1 MSPLLAAAP
10 PAPEIPPHTGGLLL
24 LLDGTAGLLTVAAL
38 GIVLLLVLIIK
49 VRLQPF
55 VALLAVSIA
64 VGLSAGLSVTELFG
78 TVQKSTSVSMIE
90 SGMGGILGHV
100 AIIIGLGTM
109 LGAILEVSGGAE
121 ALSTRLLNL
130 FGEKRAPLAMGLTG
144 LIFGIPVFFDV
155 GIFVLAPIV
164 YAAAK
169 RSGKSILLYA
179 MPLLAGLSMTHAF
192 LPPHPGPVAAAA
204 LFKVDLGWV
213 ILMGIVVGIPAVL
226 AAWAYAAWIGNRLF
240 VPVPQD
246 MLEAADEAKAAVAE
260 ERAARRAAARST
272 GATAGNG
279 NGNGTGNGAGK
290 GAGDDKGTGTGTVAT
305 AQAGLSGAADDDYAE
320 QPVPLPTVFLII
332 GTPLLLILAA
342 TFSSIALDPSTLRSV
357 IEFFGH
363 PFVALTI
370 ALLMAY
376 YLLGIRRGWSRK
388 SLETVST
395 SSLKPVGN
403 ILLVV
408 GAGGIFGAVLK
419 GSGIADALAD
429 TFNDVG
435 LPVIVLAWLISVVL
449 RVAQGSA
456 TVAIVTTAG
465 IVVPLVEGQD
475 LSQAH
480 LALIIMAI
488 SAGSIFAS
496 HVNDGGFWI
505 VAKYFGISERDTLK
519 SWTVLETVL
528 SVAGFAMAA
537 LLSVFI

>member
-1 MSPLLAAAP
+1 MFLAATPAAP
-10 PAPEIPPHTGGLLL
+10 ASPPHTGGLLAL
-24 LLDGTAGLLTVAAL
+24 IPGTAGLLTVAAL
-38 GIVLLLVLIIK
+38 GIALLLVLIIK

-55 VALLAVSIA
+55 VALLTVSIA
-64 VGLSAGLSVTELFG
+64 VGLAAGLSVTELFG
-78 TVQKSTSVSMIE
+78 TVQKSDAVSMIE
-90 SGMGGILGHV
+90 TGMGGILGHV

-121 ALSTRLLNL
+121 VLSSRLLRL
-130 FGEKRAPLAMGLTG
+130 FGEKREPLAMGLTG

-169 RSGKSILLYA
+169 RSGKSILLYC

-192 LPPHPGPVAAAA
+192 LPPHPGPVAAAG
-204 LFKVDLGWV
+204 LFKVDLGWI
-213 ILMGIVVGIPAVL
+213 ILMGILCGIPAVL
-226 AAWAYAAWIGNRLF
+226 AAWGYAAWIGKRLF

-246 MLEAADEAKAAVAE
+246 MLEAADEAKAAVTAE
-260 ERAARRAAARST
+260 KAAAGVRT
-272 GATAGNG
+272 DEA
-279 NGNGTGNGAGK
+279 
-290 GAGDDKGTGTGTVAT
+290 
-305 AQAGLSGAADDDYAE
+305 
-320 QPVPLPTVFLII
+320 PVPLATVLTII
-332 GTPLLLILAA
+332 GTPLLLILLA
-342 TFSSIALDPSTLRSV
+342 TFSSIALAPSSGRSV

-370 ALLMAY
+370 ALLMSY

-395 SSLKPVGN
+395 ASLKPVGN
-403 ILLVV
+403 IILVV

-419 GSGIADALAD
+419 GSGVATALSD
-429 TFNDVG
+429 TFHNVG
-435 LPVIVLAWLISVVL
+435 LPVIVLAYLLSLVL

-465 IVVPLVEGQD
+465 IVVPLVEGQGM
-475 LSQAH
+475 SQAH

-496 HVNDGGFWI
+496 HVNDGGFWM
-505 VAKYFGISERDTLK
+505 VSKYFGISERDTLK
-519 SWTVLETVL
+519 SWTVLESVL
-528 SVAGFAMAA
+528 SVAGFAVAA
-537 LLSVFI
+537 LVSLVV

>member
-1 MSPLLAAAP
+1 MPMPFLAAAGTP
-10 PAPEIPPHTGGLLL
+10 PAPPHTGGLLAFVH
-24 LLDGTAGLLTVAAL
+24 GTAGLLTVAAL

-64 VGLSAGLSVTELFG
+64 VGLGAGLSVTELFG
-78 TVQKSTSVSMIE
+78 TVQRSDAVSLIE
-90 SGMGGILGHV
+90 SGMGGTLGHV

-109 LGAILEVSGGAE
+109 LGAVLEVSGGAE
-121 ALSTRLLNL
+121 VLASRLLNL

-169 RSGKSILLYA
+169 RGGKSILLYCL
-179 MPLLAGLSMTHAF
+179 PLLAGLSMTHAF
-192 LPPHPGPVAAAA
+192 LPPHPGPVAAAG
-204 LFKVDLGWV
+204 LLKVDLGMV
-213 ILMGIVVGIPAVL
+213 ILMGIVCGIPAVL
-226 AAWAYAAWIGNRLF
+226 AAWAWSAWIGKRIF

-246 MLEAADEAKAAVAE
+246 MVEAAQEAKEALAE
-260 ERAARRAAARST
+260 EQRAAGVT
-272 GATAGNG
+272 PTE
-279 NGNGTGNGAGK
+279 K
-290 GAGDDKGTGTGTVAT
+290 
-305 AQAGLSGAADDDYAE
+305 
-320 QPVPLPTVFLII
+320 PVPLTTVFLII
-332 GTPLLLILAA
+332 GTPLILILLA
-342 TFSSIALDPSTLRSV
+342 TFSSIAFDPSTGRSV

-370 ALLMAY
+370 ALLLAY

-395 SSLKPVGN
+395 ASLKPVGN

-419 GSGIADALAD
+419 GSGVAQALSD
-429 TFNDVG
+429 TFNNVG
-435 LPVIVLAWLISVVL
+435 LPVIVLSYLISLVL

-465 IVVPLVEGQD
+465 IVAPLLTEGHH
-475 LSQAH
+475 SQAFV
-480 LALIIMAI
+480 ALVIMAI

-496 HVNDGGFWI
+496 HVNDGGFWM
-505 VAKYFGISERDTLK
+505 VAKYFGISERDTLRT
-519 SWTVLETVL
+519 WTVLESVL
-528 SVAGFAMAA
+528 SVAGFAVAA
-537 LLSVFI
+537 VVSVFV

>member
-1 MSPLLAAAP
+1 MLLAADAP
-10 PAPEIPPHTGGLLL
+10 PETPPHTGGLLFL
-24 LLDGTAGLLTVAAL
+24 IDGTAGLLTVAAL
-38 GIVLLLVLIIK
+38 GIVLLLFLIIK

-55 VALLAVSIA
+55 VALLGVSIA
-64 VGLSAGLSVTELFG
+64 VGLAAGLSVTELFG
-78 TVQKSTSVSMIE
+78 TVQKSAAVSMIE
-90 SGMGGILGHV
+90 TGMGGILGHV

-121 ALSTRLLNL
+121 VLSARLLNL
-130 FGEKRAPLAMGLTG
+130 FGEKRAPLAMGVTG
-144 LIFGIPVFFDV
+144 VVFGIPVFFDV

-164 YAAAK
+164 YAATK

-192 LPPHPGPVAAAA
+192 LPPHPGPVAAAG

-213 ILMGIVVGIPAVL
+213 ILMGVVVGVPAVL
-226 AAWAYAAWIGNRLF
+226 AAWAYAAWIGKRIF
-240 VPVPQD
+240 VEVPQD
-246 MLEAADEAKAAVAE
+246 MVEAAEEAKAAVAAE
-260 ERAARRAAARST
+260 QRASGVTPRETPVAL
-272 GATAGNG
+272 
-279 NGNGTGNGAGK
+279 
-290 GAGDDKGTGTGTVAT
+290 GTVLA
-305 AQAGLSGAADDDYAE
+305 
-320 QPVPLPTVFLII
+320 II
-332 GTPLLLILAA
+332 GTPLVLILLA
-342 TFSSIALDPSTLRSV
+342 TFSSIALDPSTGRSV

-370 ALLMAY
+370 ALLLAY

-395 SSLKPVGN
+395 ASLKPVGN

-408 GAGGIFGAVLK
+408 GAGGVFGAVLK

-435 LPVIVLAWLISVVL
+435 LPVILLAWLISVVL

-465 IVVPLVEGQD
+465 IVVPLVEGQG

-496 HVNDGGFWI
+496 HVNDGGFWM

-528 SVAGFAMAA
+528 SVAGFVVAA
-537 LLSVFI
+537 LLSLII

>member
-1 MSPLLAAAP
+1 MSHPSLPLAASAP
-10 PAPEIPPHTGGLLL
+10 AETPPHTGGLLL
-24 LLDGTAGLLTVAAL
+24 LIDGTAGLLTVAAI
-38 GIVLLLVLIIK
+38 GIALLLFLIIK

-55 VALLAVSIA
+55 VALLGVSIA
-64 VGLSAGLSVTELFG
+64 VGLLAGLSVTELFG
-78 TVQKSTSVSMIE
+78 TVQKSDAVSTIE

-121 ALSTRLLNL
+121 VLAGRLLGL

-169 RSGKSILLYA
+169 RSGKSILLYCL
-179 MPLLAGLSMTHAF
+179 PLLAGLSVTHAF
-192 LPPHPGPVAAAA
+192 LPPHPGPVAAAG
-204 LFKVDLGWV
+204 LLHVDLGWV
-213 ILMGIVVGIPAVL
+213 ILMGVVCGLPAVA
-226 AAWAYAAWIGNRLF
+226 AAWVYSAWIGKRIF
-240 VPVPQD
+240 VAVPQD
-246 MLEAADEAKAAVAE
+246 MVEAAQEAKDAVA
-260 ERAARRAAARST
+260 
-272 GATAGNG
+272 
-279 NGNGTGNGAGK
+279 
-290 GAGDDKGTGTGTVAT
+290 
-305 AQAGLSGAADDDYAE
+305 AE
-320 QPVPLPTVFLII
+320 QRVSGVRPRETPVPLGTVLGII
-332 GTPLLLILAA
+332 GTPLVLILAA

-363 PFVALTI
+363 PFVALTL
-370 ALLMAY
+370 ALFLAY

-408 GAGGIFGAVLK
+408 GAGGVFGAVLK
-419 GSGIADALAD
+419 GSGVAQALSD

-435 LPVIVLAWLISVVL
+435 LPVIVLSYLISVVL

-465 IVVPLVEGQD
+465 IVAPLLSEGD
-475 LSQAH
+475 HSQAFV
-480 LALIIMAI
+480 ALVIMAI

-496 HVNDGGFWI
+496 HVNDGGFWM

-519 SWTVLETVL
+519 TWTVLESVL
-528 SVAGFAMAA
+528 SVAGFVVAAA
-537 LLSVFI
+537 LSLVV

>member
-1 MSPLLAAAP
+1 MSPSPFNALAAAAEEP
-10 PAPEIPPHTGGLLL
+10 VHTGGILALI
-24 LLDGTAGLLTVAAL
+24 DGTAGLLTVAAL
-38 GIVLLLVLIIK
+38 GIVLLLFLIIK

-55 VALLAVSIA
+55 VALLAVSIV

-78 TVQKSTSVSMIE
+78 TVQKSDAVSVIE

-121 ALSTRLLNL
+121 VLASRLLGL

-169 RSGKSILLYA
+169 RSGKSILLYCL
-179 MPLLAGLSMTHAF
+179 PLLAGLSMTHAF
-192 LPPHPGPVAAAA
+192 LPPHPGPVAAAG
-204 LFKVDLGWV
+204 LLHVDLGWV
-213 ILMGIVVGIPAVL
+213 ILMGIVCGIPAVL
-226 AAWAYAAWIGNRLF
+226 AAWVYSAWVGKRIF

-246 MLEAADEAKAAVAE
+246 MVEAAEEARSAVVAE
-260 ERAARRAAARST
+260 QRAA
-272 GATAGNG
+272 GVEPGE
-279 NGNGTGNGAGK
+279 K
-290 GAGDDKGTGTGTVAT
+290 
-305 AQAGLSGAADDDYAE
+305 
-320 QPVPLPTVFLII
+320 PVPLGIVFTII
-332 GTPLLLILAA
+332 GTPLFLILLA
-342 TFSSIALDPSTLRSV
+342 TFSSIAFDPSTARSV
-357 IEFFGH
+357 IEFFGS

-419 GSGIADALAD
+419 ASGVAGALSD
-429 TFNDVG
+429 TFQDVG
-435 LPVIVLAWLISVVL
+435 LPIIVLAYLLSLVL

-465 IVVPLVEGQD
+465 IVAPLLAEGD
-475 LSQAH
+475 YSQAFI
-480 LALIIMAI
+480 ALVIMAI

-496 HVNDGGFWI
+496 HVNDGGFWM

-519 SWTVLETVL
+519 TWTVLESVL
-528 SVAGFAMAA
+528 SVAGFAVAA
-537 LLSVFI
+537 VVSLFV

>member
-1 MSPLLAAAP
+1 MYFAADTPAAP
-10 PAPEIPPHTGGLLL
+10 PPHTGGLLAVVG
-24 LLDGTAGLLTVAAL
+24 GTTGLLTVAVL
-38 GIVLLLVLIIK
+38 GIALLLFLIIK

-55 VALLAVSIA
+55 VALLGVSIA
-64 VGLSAGLSVTELFG
+64 VGLGAGLSVTELFG
-78 TVQKSTSVSMIE
+78 TVQKSSSVSMIE
-90 SGMGGILGHV
+90 SGMGGILGHI

-109 LGAILEVSGGAE
+109 LGSILEVSGGAE
-121 ALSTRLLNL
+121 VLSARLLKL

-144 LIFGIPVFFDV
+144 LIFGIPIFFDV

-169 RSGKSILLYA
+169 RSGKSVVLYA

-204 LFKVDLGWV
+204 LFHVSLGWV
-213 ILMGIVVGIPAVL
+213 ILIGAACGIPAVL
-226 AAWAYAAWIGNRLF
+226 AAWVYAAWIGKRLF

-246 MLEAADEAKAAVAE
+246 MVEAAEEAKAAV
-260 ERAARRAAARST
+260 
-272 GATAGNG
+272 
-279 NGNGTGNGAGK
+279 
-290 GAGDDKGTGTGTVAT
+290 V
-305 AQAGLSGAADDDYAE
+305 AE
-320 QPVPLPTVFLII
+320 QQALGVEPQEKPVPLGTVLAII
-332 GTPLLLILAA
+332 GTPLILILLA

-357 IEFFGH
+357 LEFFGH

-370 ALLMAY
+370 ALFLSY
-376 YLLGIRRGWSRK
+376 YLLGIRRGWTRK
-388 SLETVST
+388 SLEAVST
-395 SSLKPVGN
+395 ASLKPVGN

-408 GAGGIFGAVLK
+408 GAGGIFGAVLS
-419 GSGIADALAD
+419 GSGIAGALSK

-435 LPVIVLAWLISVVL
+435 LPVIVLAYLISLVL

-465 IVVPLVEGQD
+465 IVLPLVDGQH
-475 LSQAH
+475 LSQPH

-496 HVNDGGFWI
+496 HVNDGGFWM

-519 SWTVLETVL
+519 SWTVLESVL
-528 SVAGFAMAA
+528 SVAGFVVAA
-537 LLSVFI
+537 VLSLVI

>member
-1 MSPLLAAAP
+1 MYFAAETTAP
-10 PAPEIPPHTGGLLL
+10 PPHTGGLLAIVG
-24 LLDGTAGLLTVAAL
+24 GTTGLLTVAIL
-38 GIVLLLVLIIK
+38 GIALLLFLIIK

-55 VALLAVSIA
+55 VALLGVSIA
-64 VGLSAGLSVTELFG
+64 VGLGAGLSVTELFG
-78 TVQKSTSVSMIE
+78 TVQKSSSVSMIE
-90 SGMGGILGHV
+90 SGMGGILGHI

-109 LGAILEVSGGAE
+109 LGSILEVSGGAE
-121 ALSTRLLNL
+121 VLSSRLLNL

-169 RSGKSILLYA
+169 RSGKSIVLYA

-204 LFKVDLGWV
+204 LFHVSLGWIIV
-213 ILMGIVVGIPAVL
+213 IGAACGIPAVL
-226 AAWAYAAWIGNRLF
+226 AAWVYAAWIGKRLF
-240 VPVPQD
+240 VAVPQD
-246 MLEAADEAKAAVAE
+246 MVEAADEAKAAVI
-260 ERAARRAAARST
+260 
-272 GATAGNG
+272 
-279 NGNGTGNGAGK
+279 
-290 GAGDDKGTGTGTVAT
+290 
-305 AQAGLSGAADDDYAE
+305 AE
-320 QPVPLPTVFLII
+320 QRAQGVKPQEKPVPLGTVLAII
-332 GTPLLLILAA
+332 GTPLILILLA

-357 IEFFGH
+357 LEFFGH

-370 ALLMAY
+370 ALFLSY

-388 SLETVST
+388 SLEAVST
-395 SSLKPVGN
+395 ASLKPVGN

-408 GAGGIFGAVLK
+408 GAGGIFGAVLS
-419 GSGIADALAD
+419 GSGIADALAK

-435 LPVIVLAWLISVVL
+435 LPVILLAYLISLVL

-465 IVVPLVEGQD
+465 IVLPLVDGQH
-475 LSQAH
+475 LSQPH

-496 HVNDGGFWI
+496 HVNDGGFWM

-519 SWTVLETVL
+519 SWTVLESVL
-528 SVAGFAMAA
+528 SVAGFVVAA
-537 LLSVFI
+537 LLSLVI

>member
-1 MSPLLAAAP
+1 MLLAAAP
-10 PAPEIPPHTGGLLL
+10 PAAETPPHTGGLLL
-24 LLDGTAGLLTVAAL
+24 LIPGTAGLLTVAAL
-38 GIVLLLVLIIK
+38 GIALLLVLIIK

-55 VALLAVSIA
+55 VALLAVSIS
-64 VGLSAGLSVTELFG
+64 VGLAAGLSVTELFG
-78 TVQKSTSVSMIE
+78 TVQKSAATSVIE
-90 SGMGGILGHV
+90 TGMGGILGHV

-121 ALSTRLLNL
+121 VLSSRLLGL

-169 RSGKSILLYA
+169 RSGKSILLYC

-192 LPPHPGPVAAAA
+192 LPPHPGPVAAAG
-204 LFKVDLGWV
+204 LLHVSLGWV

-226 AAWAYAAWIGNRLF
+226 AAWAYASWIGKRIF
-240 VPVPQD
+240 VEVPQD
-246 MLEAADEAKAAVAE
+246 MVEAAEDAKAQVAA
-260 ERAARRAAARST
+260 ERKG
-272 GATAGNG
+272 GASEAPVSL
-279 NGNGTGNGAGK
+279 A
-290 GAGDDKGTGTGTVAT
+290 TV
-305 AQAGLSGAADDDYAE
+305 L
-320 QPVPLPTVFLII
+320 LII
-332 GTPLLLILAA
+332 GTPLVLILAA
-342 TFSSIALDPSTLRSV
+342 TFSSIALDESTTRSV
-357 IEFFGH
+357 IEFFGN

-370 ALLMAY
+370 ALFLAY

-388 SLETVST
+388 SLEQVST

-408 GAGGIFGAVLK
+408 GAGGVFGAILK
-419 GSGIADALAD
+419 ASGVAQALSD

-435 LPVIVLAWLISVVL
+435 LPVIVLAYLISLVL

-465 IVVPLVEGQD
+465 IVLPLVEGGD
-475 LSQAH
+475 HSQAF
-480 LALIIMAI
+480 LALVIMAI

-505 VAKYFGISERDTLK
+505 VSKYFGISERDTLK
-519 SWTVLETVL
+519 SWTVLESVL
-528 SVAGFAMAA
+528 SLAGFAVAAA
-537 LLSVFI
+537 LSLVV

>member
-1 MSPLLAAAP
+1 MVHAALAAAAAPAAP
-10 PAPEIPPHTGGLLL
+10 PTPPHTGGLLAL
-24 LLDGTAGLLTVAAL
+24 IPGTPGLLTVAAL
-38 GIVLLLVLIIK
+38 GILLLLFLIIK

-55 VALLAVSIA
+55 VALLGVSIA
-64 VGLSAGLSVTELFG
+64 VGLAAGLSVTELFG
-78 TVQKSTSVSMIE
+78 TVQKSSLPSLIE

-121 ALSTRLLNL
+121 VLSARLLGL
-130 FGEKRAPLAMGLTG
+130 FGERRAPLAMGLTG

-169 RSGKSILLYA
+169 RSGKSILLYC

-192 LPPHPGPVAAAA
+192 LPPHPGPVAAAG
-204 LFKVDLGWV
+204 LFKVDLGWI
-213 ILMGIVVGIPAVL
+213 ILMGIVCGIPAVL
-226 AAWAYAAWIGNRLF
+226 AAWAYAAWIGKRIF

-246 MLEAADEAKAAVAE
+246 MVEAAEESRAAVIAE
-260 ERAARRAAARST
+260 QTAAGVRPHEKPVAL
-272 GATAGNG
+272 
-279 NGNGTGNGAGK
+279 
-290 GAGDDKGTGTGTVAT
+290 GTVLT
-305 AQAGLSGAADDDYAE
+305 
-320 QPVPLPTVFLII
+320 II
-332 GTPLLLILAA
+332 GTPLVLILLA
-342 TFSSIALDPSTLRSV
+342 TFSSIALAPSTLRSV
-357 IEFFGH
+357 VEFFGN

-370 ALLMAY
+370 ALLLAY

-395 SSLKPVGN
+395 ASLKPVGN

-419 GSGIADALAD
+419 GSGVADALSD
-429 TFNDVG
+429 TFHNVG
-435 LPVIVLAWLISVVL
+435 LPVILLAWLLSVVL

-465 IVVPLVEGQD
+465 IVLPLIDGQH
-475 LSQAH
+475 LSQPH

-496 HVNDGGFWI
+496 HVNDGGFWM

-528 SVAGFAMAA
+528 SVVGFLVAAG
-537 LLSVFI
+537 VGVVV

>member
-1 MSPLLAAAP
+1 MLIAADSPP
-10 PAPEIPPHTGGLLL
+10 PAPPHTGGLLL
-24 LLDGTAGLLTVAAL
+24 LIDGTAGLLTVAAL
-38 GIVLLLVLIIK
+38 GIALLLFLIIK

-64 VGLSAGLSVTELFG
+64 VGLAAGLSVTELFG
-78 TVQKSTSVSMIE
+78 TVQRSAAVSVIE
-90 SGMGGILGHV
+90 QGMGGILGHV

-121 ALSTRLLNL
+121 VLSGRLLHL

-169 RSGKSILLYA
+169 RSGKSIILYA

-192 LPPHPGPVAAAA
+192 LPPHPGPVAAAG
-204 LFKVDLGWV
+204 LLHVSLGWV
-213 ILMGIVVGIPAVL
+213 ILMGIVVGLPAVL
-226 AAWAYAAWIGNRLF
+226 AAWVYAAWIGKRLF
-240 VPVPQD
+240 VEVPQD
-246 MLEAADEAKAAVAE
+246 MVEAAEDAKAAVAAE
-260 ERAARRAAARST
+260 QTAAGRTAQERPVSL
-272 GATAGNG
+272 
-279 NGNGTGNGAGK
+279 
-290 GAGDDKGTGTGTVAT
+290 GTVLT
-305 AQAGLSGAADDDYAE
+305 
-320 QPVPLPTVFLII
+320 II
-332 GTPLLLILAA
+332 GTPLVLILAA

-357 IEFFGH
+357 IEFFGS

-376 YLLGIRRGWSRK
+376 YLLGFRRGWSRK

-408 GAGGIFGAVLK
+408 GAGGVFGAVLK
-419 GSGIADALAD
+419 ASGVAQALSD
-429 TFNDVG
+429 TFNDIG
-435 LPVIVLAWLISVVL
+435 LPIIVLAYLISLVL

-465 IVVPLVEGQD
+465 IVLPLVEGGD
-475 LSQAH
+475 HSQAF
-480 LALIIMAI
+480 LALVIMAI

-519 SWTVLETVL
+519 SWTVLESVL
-528 SVAGFAMAA
+528 SVAGFAVAAA
-537 LLSVFI
+537 LSLVVQGVF

>member
-1 MSPLLAAAP
+1 MMLAADAP
-10 PAPEIPPHTGGLLL
+10 PPAPPHTGGLLL
-24 LLDGTAGLLTVAAL
+24 FIDGTAGLLTVAAL
-38 GIVLLLVLIIK
+38 GIALLLFLIIK

-64 VGLSAGLSVTELFG
+64 VGLAAGLSVTELFG
-78 TVQKSTSVSMIE
+78 TVQRSAAVSVIE
-90 SGMGGILGHV
+90 TGMGGILGHV

-121 ALSTRLLNL
+121 VLSSRLLRL

-169 RSGKSILLYA
+169 RSGKSIILYA

-192 LPPHPGPVAAAA
+192 LPPHPGPVAAAG
-204 LFKVDLGWV
+204 LFHVSLGWV
-213 ILMGIVVGIPAVL
+213 ILMGLVVGIPAVL
-226 AAWAYAAWIGNRLF
+226 AAWVYAAWIGKRLF
-240 VPVPQD
+240 VEVPQD
-246 MLEAADEAKAAVAE
+246 MVEAAEDAKAAVLAE
-260 ERAARRAAARST
+260 QTAVGRAPQERTVAL
-272 GATAGNG
+272 
-279 NGNGTGNGAGK
+279 
-290 GAGDDKGTGTGTVAT
+290 GTVLA
-305 AQAGLSGAADDDYAE
+305 
-320 QPVPLPTVFLII
+320 II
-332 GTPLLLILAA
+332 GTPLILILAA
-342 TFSSIALDPSTLRSV
+342 TFSSIALDPSTPRSV
-357 IEFFGH
+357 IEFFGS

-370 ALLMAY
+370 ALLLAY
-376 YLLGIRRGWSRK
+376 YLLGFRRGWSRK
-388 SLETVST
+388 SLESVST

-419 GSGIADALAD
+419 ASGVAQALSD

-435 LPVIVLAWLISVVL
+435 LPVIVLAYLISLVL

-465 IVVPLVEGQD
+465 IVLPLVENGGH
-475 LSQAH
+475 SQAF
-480 LALIIMAI
+480 LALVIMAI

-519 SWTVLETVL
+519 SWTVLESVL
-528 SVAGFAMAA
+528 SVAGFAVAAA
-537 LLSVFI
+537 LSLAV

>member
-1 MSPLLAAAP
+1 MPSLLAAAP
-10 PAPEIPPHTGGLLL
+10 AAETPPHTGGLLL

-78 TVQKSTSVSMIE
+78 TVQRSTSVSMIE

-169 RSGKSILLYA
+169 RSGKSILLYC

-192 LPPHPGPVAAAA
+192 LPPHPGPVAAAG

-226 AAWAYAAWIGNRLF
+226 AAWAYAAWIGKRLF

-260 ERAARRAAARST
+260 ERAARRAATRST
-272 GATAGNG
+272 GALNA
-279 NGNGTGNGAGK
+279 
-290 GAGDDKGTGTGTVAT
+290 TGTPKDPAVDAAT
-305 AQAGLSGAADDDYAE
+305 TPEDYAE

-342 TFSSIALDPSTLRSV
+342 TFSSIALDPSTFRSV

-408 GAGGIFGAVLK
+408 GAGGVFGAVLK

-435 LPVIVLAWLISVVL
+435 LPVIVLAYLISVVL

-528 SVAGFAMAA
+528 SVAGFVMAA
-537 LLSVFI
+537 ALSVFI

>member
-1 MSPLLAAAP
+1 MLLAASP
-10 PAPEIPPHTGGLLL
+10 PSAETPPHTGGLLL
-24 LLDGTAGLLTVAAL
+24 LIDGTAGLLTVAVL
-38 GIVLLLVLIIK
+38 GIALLLFLIIK

-55 VALLAVSIA
+55 VALLAVSVA
-64 VGLSAGLSVTELFG
+64 VGLGAGLSVTELFG
-78 TVQKSTSVSMIE
+78 TVQKSAAVSVIE

-121 ALSTRLLNL
+121 VLSTRLLNL

-192 LPPHPGPVAAAA
+192 LPPHPGPVAAAG
-204 LFKVDLGWV
+204 LFHVSLGWV
-213 ILMGIVVGIPAVL
+213 ILMGAVVGIPSVL
-226 AAWAYAAWIGNRLF
+226 AAWGYAAWIGKRIF
-240 VPVPQD
+240 VDVPQD
-246 MLEAADEAKAAVAE
+246 MVEAAAEAKAAVVAE
-260 ERAARRAAARST
+260 QRAAGVTPHEAVALST
-272 GATAGNG
+272 VLA
-279 NGNGTGNGAGK
+279 
-290 GAGDDKGTGTGTVAT
+290 
-305 AQAGLSGAADDDYAE
+305 
-320 QPVPLPTVFLII
+320 II
-332 GTPLLLILAA
+332 GTPLVLILAA

-357 IEFFGH
+357 IEFFGN

-370 ALLMAY
+370 ALLLAY

-388 SLETVST
+388 SLESVST

-419 GSGIADALAD
+419 SSGIADALAD

-435 LPVIVLAWLISVVL
+435 LPVILLAWLISAVL
-449 RVAQGSA
+449 RIAQGSA

-465 IVVPLVEGQD
+465 IVVPLVEDQD
-475 LSQAH
+475 FSQPH

-488 SAGSIFAS
+488 SAGSIIAS
-496 HVNDGGFWI
+496 HVNDGGFWM
-505 VAKYFGISERDTLK
+505 VSKYFGISERDTLK

-528 SVAGFAMAA
+528 SVAGFVVAA
-537 LLSVFI
+537 LLSLVI

>member
-1 MSPLLAAAP
+1 MASPLSLWSSVPSHPLAATAP
-10 PAPEIPPHTGGLLL
+10 ATPETPPHTGGLLL
-24 LLDGTAGLLTVAAL
+24 LVDGTAGLLTVAAL
-38 GIVLLLVLIIK
+38 GIALLLFLIIK
-49 VRLQPF
+49 ARLQPF

-64 VGLSAGLSVTELFG
+64 VGLASGLSVTELFG
-78 TVQKSTSVSMIE
+78 TVQRSTAVSVIE

-121 ALSTRLLNL
+121 VLASRLLNL

-169 RSGKSILLYA
+169 RSGKSILLYCL
-179 MPLLAGLSMTHAF
+179 PLLAGLSMTHAF
-192 LPPHPGPVAAAA
+192 LPPHPGPVAAAG
-204 LFKVDLGWV
+204 LLHVQLGWV
-213 ILMGIVVGIPAVL
+213 ILMGIVCGVPAVL
-226 AAWAYAAWIGNRLF
+226 AAWVYSAWIGRRLF

-246 MLEAADEAKAAVAE
+246 MVEAAAEAKQAVVE
-260 ERAARRAAARST
+260 EQRA
-272 GATAGNG
+272 
-279 NGNGTGNGAGK
+279 
-290 GAGDDKGTGTGTVAT
+290 
-305 AQAGLSGAADDDYAE
+305 SGVE
-320 QPVPLPTVFLII
+320 PQEKPVPLGTVLGII
-332 GTPLLLILAA
+332 GTPLVLILAA
-342 TFSSIALDPSTLRSV
+342 TFSSIALDPSTVRSV
-357 IEFFGH
+357 IEFFGS

-370 ALLMAY
+370 ALLLAY

-419 GSGIADALAD
+419 ASGVAQALSD

-435 LPVIVLAWLISVVL
+435 LPVIVLSYLISVVL

-465 IVVPLVEGQD
+465 IVAPLLTEGHH
-475 LSQAH
+475 SQAFV
-480 LALIIMAI
+480 ALVIMAI

-496 HVNDGGFWI
+496 HVNDGGFWM

-519 SWTVLETVL
+519 TWTVLESVL
-528 SVAGFAMAA
+528 SVAGFAVAA
-537 LLSVFI
+537 AVSLVV

>member
-1 MSPLLAAAP
+1 MSLPLAATAP
-10 PAPEIPPHTGGLLL
+10 VTPPPHTGGLLL

-38 GIVLLLVLIIK
+38 GIALLLFLIIK

-55 VALLAVSIA
+55 VALLAVSIT
-64 VGLSAGLSVTELFG
+64 VGLLAGLSVTELFG
-78 TVQKSTSVSMIE
+78 TVQRSDAVSTIE

-121 ALSTRLLNL
+121 VLATRLLNL

-169 RSGKSILLYA
+169 RGGKSILLYCL
-179 MPLLAGLSMTHAF
+179 PLLAGLSMTHAF
-192 LPPHPGPVAAAA
+192 LPPHPGPVAAAG
-204 LFKVDLGWV
+204 LLHVQLGWV

-226 AAWAYAAWIGNRLF
+226 AAWAYAAWIGKRIF
-240 VPVPQD
+240 VAVPQD
-246 MLEAADEAKAAVAE
+246 MVEAAAEAKQAVIDE
-260 ERAARRAAARST
+260 QRAS
-272 GATAGNG
+272 GVVPQE
-279 NGNGTGNGAGK
+279 K
-290 GAGDDKGTGTGTVAT
+290 PVSLGTVLA
-305 AQAGLSGAADDDYAE
+305 
-320 QPVPLPTVFLII
+320 II
-332 GTPLLLILAA
+332 GTPLVLILAA
-342 TFSSIALDPSTLRSV
+342 TFSSIAFDPSTGRSV
-357 IEFFGH
+357 LAFFGS

-370 ALLMAY
+370 ALLLAY
-376 YLLGIRRGWSRK
+376 YLLGLRRGWSRK

-395 SSLKPVGN
+395 ASLKPVGN

-419 GSGIADALAD
+419 ASGVAQALSD
-429 TFNDVG
+429 TFHDVG
-435 LPVIVLAWLISVVL
+435 LPVLVLSYLISLVL

-465 IVVPLVEGQD
+465 IVAPLLAEGHH
-475 LSQAH
+475 SQAFV
-480 LALIIMAI
+480 ALVIMAI

-496 HVNDGGFWI
+496 HVNDGGFWM
-505 VAKYFGISERDTLK
+505 VAKYFGITERDTLK
-519 SWTVLETVL
+519 TWTVLESVL
-528 SVAGFAMAA
+528 SVAGFAVAA
-537 LLSVFI
+537 VLSVFV

>member
-1 MSPLLAAAP
+1 MFLAATTAPAP
-10 PAPEIPPHTGGLLL
+10 PPPHTGGLLAL
-24 LLDGTAGLLTVAAL
+24 IPGTAGLLTVAAL
-38 GIVLLLVLIIK
+38 GIALLLVLIIK

-55 VALLAVSIA
+55 VALLTVSLA
-64 VGLSAGLSVTELFG
+64 VGLAAGLSVTELFG
-78 TVQKSTSVSMIE
+78 TVQKSDAVSLIE

-109 LGAILEVSGGAE
+109 LGALLEVSGGAE
-121 ALSTRLLNL
+121 VLSARLLRL
-130 FGEKRAPLAMGLTG
+130 FGEQRAPLAMGLTG

-155 GIFVLAPIV
+155 GIFVLAPLV

-169 RSGKSILLYA
+169 RSGKSILLFC

-192 LPPHPGPVAAAA
+192 LPPHPGPVAAAG
-204 LFKVDLGWV
+204 LFKVDLGWLL
-213 ILMGIVVGIPAVL
+213 LMGLVCGLPAVL

-246 MLEAADEAKAAVAE
+246 MVEAAEEARAAVTAE
-260 ERAARRAAARST
+260 KRAT
-272 GATAGNG
+272 GAAP
-279 NGNGTGNGAGK
+279 
-290 GAGDDKGTGTGTVAT
+290 DEDPVSLGTV
-305 AQAGLSGAADDDYAE
+305 L
-320 QPVPLPTVFLII
+320 LLI
-332 GTPLLLILAA
+332 GTPLLLILLA
-342 TFSSIALDPSTLRSV
+342 TFSSIALPPSTGRSV

-376 YLLGIRRGWSRK
+376 YLLGIRRGWSRT
-388 SLETVST
+388 SLEAVST
-395 SSLKPVGN
+395 ASLKPVGN
-403 ILLVV
+403 IILVV

-419 GSGIADALAD
+419 GSGVATALSD
-429 TFNDVG
+429 TFHHVG
-435 LPVIVLAWLISVVL
+435 LPVIVLAYLLSLLL

-465 IVVPLVEGQD
+465 IVVPLVEGQGM
-475 LSQAH
+475 SQAH

-496 HVNDGGFWI
+496 HVNDGGFWM
-505 VAKYFGISERDTLK
+505 VSKYFGISERDTLK
-519 SWTVLETVL
+519 SWTVLESVL

-537 LLSVFI
+537 VVGIFV

>member
-10 PAPEIPPHTGGLLL
+10 PAPETPPHTGGLLL

-78 TVQKSTSVSMIE
+78 TVQRSASVSMIE

-192 LPPHPGPVAAAA
+192 LPPHPGPVAAAG

-213 ILMGIVVGIPAVL
+213 ILMGVVVGIPAVL
-226 AAWAYAAWIGNRLF
+226 AAWAYAAWIGKRLF

-272 GATAGNG
+272 GST
-279 NGNGTGNGAGK
+279 
-290 GAGDDKGTGTGTVAT
+290 DGTGTGSGTGTGKGDGAGTGTVTAT
-305 AQAGLSGAADDDYAE
+305 RPEDYAE
-320 QPVPLPTVFLII
+320 QPVPLATVFLII

-342 TFSSIALDPSTLRSV
+342 TFSSIALDPSTFRSV
-357 IEFFGH
+357 VEFFGH

-408 GAGGIFGAVLK
+408 GAGGVFGAVLK

-435 LPVIVLAWLISVVL
+435 LPVIVLAYLISVVL

-475 LSQAH
+475 LPQAH

-537 LLSVFI
+537 VLSLFI

>member
-1 MSPLLAAAP
+1 MLIAADSPP
-10 PAPEIPPHTGGLLL
+10 PAPPHTGGLLL
-24 LLDGTAGLLTVAAL
+24 LIDGTAGLLTVAAL
-38 GIVLLLVLIIK
+38 GIALLLFLIIK

-64 VGLSAGLSVTELFG
+64 VGLAAGLSVTELFG
-78 TVQKSTSVSMIE
+78 TVQRSAAVSVIE
-90 SGMGGILGHV
+90 QGMGGILGHV

-121 ALSTRLLNL
+121 VLSGRLLHL

-169 RSGKSILLYA
+169 RSGKSIILYA

-192 LPPHPGPVAAAA
+192 LPPHPGPVAAAG
-204 LFKVDLGWV
+204 LLHVSLGWV
-213 ILMGIVVGIPAVL
+213 ILMGIVVGLPAVL
-226 AAWAYAAWIGNRLF
+226 AAWVYAAWIGKRLF
-240 VPVPQD
+240 VEVPQD
-246 MLEAADEAKAAVAE
+246 MVEAAEDAKAAVAAE
-260 ERAARRAAARST
+260 QTAAGRPAQERPVSL
-272 GATAGNG
+272 
-279 NGNGTGNGAGK
+279 
-290 GAGDDKGTGTGTVAT
+290 GTVLT
-305 AQAGLSGAADDDYAE
+305 
-320 QPVPLPTVFLII
+320 II
-332 GTPLLLILAA
+332 GTPLVLILAA

-357 IEFFGH
+357 IEFFGS

-376 YLLGIRRGWSRK
+376 YLLGFRRGWSRK

-408 GAGGIFGAVLK
+408 GAGGVFGAVLK
-419 GSGIADALAD
+419 ASGVAQALSD
-429 TFNDVG
+429 TFNDIG
-435 LPVIVLAWLISVVL
+435 LPIIVLAYLISLVL

-465 IVVPLVEGQD
+465 IVLPLVEGGD
-475 LSQAH
+475 HSQAF
-480 LALIIMAI
+480 LALVIMAI

-519 SWTVLETVL
+519 SWTVLESVL
-528 SVAGFAMAA
+528 SVAGFAVAAA
-537 LLSVFI
+537 LSLVV

>member
-1 MSPLLAAAP
+1 MYFAAET
-10 PAPEIPPHTGGLLL
+10 PAAPPHTGGLLAIVG
-24 LLDGTAGLLTVAAL
+24 GTTGLLTVAVL
-38 GIVLLLVLIIK
+38 GIALLLFLIIK

-55 VALLAVSIA
+55 VALLGVSIA
-64 VGLSAGLSVTELFG
+64 VGLGAGLSVTELFG
-78 TVQKSTSVSMIE
+78 TVQKSSSVSMIE
-90 SGMGGILGHV
+90 SGMGGILGHI

-109 LGAILEVSGGAE
+109 LGSILEVSGGAE
-121 ALSTRLLNL
+121 VLSARLLNL

-144 LIFGIPVFFDV
+144 LIFGIPIFFDV

-169 RSGKSILLYA
+169 RSGKSIVLYA

-204 LFKVDLGWV
+204 LFHVSLGWV
-213 ILMGIVVGIPAVL
+213 ILIGAACGIPAVL
-226 AAWAYAAWIGNRLF
+226 AAWVYAAWIGKRLF
-240 VPVPQD
+240 VAVPQD
-246 MLEAADEAKAAVAE
+246 MVEAAEEAKAAV
-260 ERAARRAAARST
+260 
-272 GATAGNG
+272 
-279 NGNGTGNGAGK
+279 
-290 GAGDDKGTGTGTVAT
+290 V
-305 AQAGLSGAADDDYAE
+305 AE
-320 QPVPLPTVFLII
+320 QRALGVKPQEKPVPLGTVLAII
-332 GTPLLLILAA
+332 GTPLILILLA

-357 IEFFGH
+357 LEFFGH

-370 ALLMAY
+370 ALFLSY

-388 SLETVST
+388 SLEAVST
-395 SSLKPVGN
+395 ASLKPVGN

-408 GAGGIFGAVLK
+408 GAGGIFGAVLS
-419 GSGIADALAD
+419 GSGIAGALSK

-435 LPVIVLAWLISVVL
+435 LPVIVLAYLISLVL

-465 IVVPLVEGQD
+465 IVLPLVDGQH
-475 LSQAH
+475 LSQPH

-496 HVNDGGFWI
+496 HVNDGGFWM

-519 SWTVLETVL
+519 SWTVLESVL
-528 SVAGFAMAA
+528 SVAGFVVAA
-537 LLSVFI
+537 LLSLVI

>member
-1 MSPLLAAAP
+1 MLLAADAP
-10 PAPEIPPHTGGLLL
+10 VPATPPHTGGLLL
-24 LLDGTAGLLTVAAL
+24 LIGGTAGLLTVAAL
-38 GIVLLLVLIIK
+38 GIALLLVLIIK

-55 VALLAVSIA
+55 VALLGVSIA
-64 VGLSAGLSVTELFG
+64 VGLAAGLSVTELFG
-78 TVQKSTSVSMIE
+78 TVQKSAAVSMIE

-121 ALSTRLLNL
+121 VLSTRLLRL
-130 FGEKRAPLAMGLTG
+130 FGEKRAPLAMGVTG
-144 LIFGIPVFFDV
+144 VVFGIPVFFDV

-192 LPPHPGPVAAAA
+192 LPPHPGPVAAAG
-204 LFKVDLGWV
+204 LFEVDLGWV
-213 ILMGIVVGIPAVL
+213 ILMGTVVGIPAVL

-240 VPVPQD
+240 VDVPQD
-246 MLEAADEAKAAVAE
+246 MVEAAEEAKAAVAAE
-260 ERAARRAAARST
+260 QRASGVTPRETPVAL
-272 GATAGNG
+272 
-279 NGNGTGNGAGK
+279 
-290 GAGDDKGTGTGTVAT
+290 GTVLA
-305 AQAGLSGAADDDYAE
+305 
-320 QPVPLPTVFLII
+320 II
-332 GTPLLLILAA
+332 GTPLILILLA
-342 TFSSIALDPSTLRSV
+342 TFSSIAFDPSTLRSV

-370 ALLMAY
+370 ALLLAY
-376 YLLGIRRGWSRK
+376 YLLGIRRGWSRG

-395 SSLKPVGN
+395 ASLKPVGN

-408 GAGGIFGAVLK
+408 GAGGVFGAVLK

-465 IVVPLVEGQD
+465 IVVPLVEGQG
-475 LSQAH
+475 LPQAH
-480 LALIIMAI
+480 LALIIMSI

-496 HVNDGGFWI
+496 HVNDGGFWM

-528 SVAGFAMAA
+528 SVAGFVVAA
-537 LLSVFI
+537 LLSLVI

>member
-1 MSPLLAAAP
+1 MSSYPLAAT
-10 PAPEIPPHTGGLLL
+10 APETPPHTGGLLT

-38 GIVLLLVLIIK
+38 GIALLLLLIIK

-64 VGLSAGLSVTELFG
+64 VGLAAGLSVTELFG
-78 TVQKSTSVSMIE
+78 TVQKSDAVSVIE

-121 ALSTRLLNL
+121 VLATRLLNL

-155 GIFVLAPIV
+155 GIFVLAPLV
-164 YAAAK
+164 YASAK
-169 RSGKSILLYA
+169 RSGKSILLYCL
-179 MPLLAGLSMTHAF
+179 PLLAGLSMTHAF
-192 LPPHPGPVAAAA
+192 LPPHPGPVAAAG
-204 LFKVDLGWV
+204 LLHVQLGWV
-213 ILMGIVVGIPAVL
+213 LLMGIICGVPSVL
-226 AAWAYAAWIGNRLF
+226 AAWVYAAWIGRRIF

-246 MLEAADEAKAAVAE
+246 MVEAAEEAKQAVVE
-260 ERAARRAAARST
+260 EQRAQGVEPR
-272 GATAGNG
+272 
-279 NGNGTGNGAGK
+279 
-290 GAGDDKGTGTGTVAT
+290 
-305 AQAGLSGAADDDYAE
+305 E
-320 QPVPLPTVFLII
+320 EPVPLGTVIGII
-332 GTPLLLILAA
+332 GTPLVLILAA
-342 TFSSIALDPSTLRSV
+342 TFSSIVLDPSTLRSV
-357 IEFFGH
+357 IEFFGS

-370 ALLMAY
+370 ALLLAY

-419 GSGIADALAD
+419 ASGVAQALSD
-429 TFNDVG
+429 TFHDVG
-435 LPVIVLAWLISVVL
+435 LPIIVLAYLISLVL

-465 IVVPLVEGQD
+465 IVAPLLTEGD
-475 LSQAH
+475 HSQAFV
-480 LALIIMAI
+480 ALVIMAI

-496 HVNDGGFWI
+496 HVNDGGFWM
-505 VAKYFGISERDTLK
+505 VAKYFGISERDTLRT
-519 SWTVLETVL
+519 WTVLESVL
-528 SVAGFAMAA
+528 SVAGFAVAA
-537 LLSVFI
+537 AVSLFV

>member
-1 MSPLLAAAP
+1 MS
-10 PAPEIPPHTGGLLL
+10 ETPPHTGGLLL
-24 LLDGTAGLLTVAAL
+24 LINGTAGLLTVAAL
-38 GIVLLLVLIIK
+38 GIALLLFLIIK
-49 VRLQPF
+49 LRLQPF
-55 VALLAVSIA
+55 IALLAVSIA
-64 VGLSAGLSVTELFG
+64 VGLGAGLSVTELFG
-78 TVQKSTSVSMIE
+78 TVQRSDAVSVIE

-109 LGAILEVSGGAE
+109 LGAILQVSGGAE
-121 ALSTRLLNL
+121 VLASRLLNL

-169 RSGKSILLYA
+169 RSGKSILLYCL
-179 MPLLAGLSMTHAF
+179 PLLAGLSVTHAF
-192 LPPHPGPVAAAA
+192 LPPHPGPVAAAG
-204 LFKVDLGWV
+204 LLHVDLGWV
-213 ILMGIVVGIPAVL
+213 ILMGVVCGLPAVVT
-226 AAWAYAAWIGNRLF
+226 AWVWSAWIGKRIF

-246 MLEAADEAKAAVAE
+246 MLEAAE
-260 ERAARRAAARST
+260 EARRAVIDEQRAV
-272 GATAGNG
+272 G
-279 NGNGTGNGAGK
+279 
-290 GAGDDKGTGTGTVAT
+290 VIPQEAT
-305 AQAGLSGAADDDYAE
+305 AQE
-320 QPVPLPTVFLII
+320 TTPQETPVPLGMVLAII

-342 TFSSIALDPSTLRSV
+342 TFSSIALAPSTFRSV
-357 IEFFGH
+357 LTFLGS

-376 YLLGIRRGWSRK
+376 YLLGLRRGWSRK

-408 GAGGIFGAVLK
+408 GAGGIFGAILK
-419 GSGIADALAD
+419 ASGVAQALSD

-435 LPVIVLAWLISVVL
+435 LPVIVLAYLISVVL

-465 IVVPLVEGQD
+465 IVAPLLSEGD
-475 LSQAH
+475 HSQAFT
-480 LALIIMAI
+480 ALVIMAI

-496 HVNDGGFWI
+496 HVNDGGFWM
-505 VAKYFGISERDTLK
+505 VAKYFGISERDTLRT
-519 SWTVLETVL
+519 WTVLETVL
-528 SVAGFAMAA
+528 SVAGFAVAA
-537 LLSVFI
+537 VLSLFV

>member
-1 MSPLLAAAP
+1 MSPSSMATAVFAAAP
-10 PAPEIPPHTGGLLL
+10 AAEPPPHTGGLLAL
-24 LLDGTAGLLTVAAL
+24 IDGTAGLLTVAAL
-38 GIVLLLVLIIK
+38 GIVLLLFLIIK

-64 VGLSAGLSVTELFG
+64 VGLAAGLSVTELFG
-78 TVQKSTSVSMIE
+78 TVQRSDAVSVIE

-121 ALSTRLLNL
+121 VLASRLLGL
-130 FGEKRAPLAMGLTG
+130 FGERRAPLAMGLTG
-144 LIFGIPVFFDV
+144 LIFGVPVFFDV

-169 RSGKSILLYA
+169 RSGKSILLYCL
-179 MPLLAGLSMTHAF
+179 PLLAGLSMTHAF
-192 LPPHPGPVAAAA
+192 LPPHPGPVAAAG
-204 LFKVDLGWV
+204 LLKVDLGWV
-213 ILMGIVVGIPAVL
+213 ILMGVLCGIPAVL
-226 AAWAYAAWIGNRLF
+226 AAWAYSAWIGRRIF

-246 MLEAADEAKAAVAE
+246 MVEAAEEAKAAV
-260 ERAARRAAARST
+260 
-272 GATAGNG
+272 
-279 NGNGTGNGAGK
+279 
-290 GAGDDKGTGTGTVAT
+290 V
-305 AQAGLSGAADDDYAE
+305 AE
-320 QPVPLPTVFLII
+320 QREAGVTPQEKPVPLSVVFTII
-332 GTPLLLILAA
+332 GTPLFLILLA
-342 TFSSIALDPSTLRSV
+342 TFSSIAFDPSTLRSV
-357 IEFFGH
+357 IEFFGS

-388 SLETVST
+388 SLERVST

-408 GAGGIFGAVLK
+408 GAGGVFGAVLK
-419 GSGIADALAD
+419 ASGVAAALSD
-429 TFNDVG
+429 TFQDVG
-435 LPVIVLAWLISVVL
+435 LPIIVLAYLLSLVL

-465 IVVPLVEGQD
+465 IVAPLLAEGD
-475 LSQAH
+475 YSQAFV
-480 LALIIMAI
+480 ALVIMAI

-496 HVNDGGFWI
+496 HVNDGGFWM

-519 SWTVLETVL
+519 TWTVLESVL
-528 SVAGFAMAA
+528 SVAGFAVAA
-537 LLSVFI
+537 AVSLFV

>member
-1 MSPLLAAAP
+1 MLLAAAP
-10 PAPEIPPHTGGLLL
+10 PAAETPPHTGGLLML
-24 LLDGTAGLLTVAAL
+24 IPGTAGLLTVAAL
-38 GIVLLLVLIIK
+38 GIALLLVLIIK

-55 VALLAVSIA
+55 VALLAVSIS
-64 VGLSAGLSVTELFG
+64 VGLAAGLSVTELFG
-78 TVQKSTSVSMIE
+78 TVQRSAATSVIE
-90 SGMGGILGHV
+90 TGMGGILGHV

-121 ALSTRLLNL
+121 VLSSRLLGL

-169 RSGKSILLYA
+169 RSGKSILLYC

-192 LPPHPGPVAAAA
+192 LPPHPGPVAAAG
-204 LFKVDLGWV
+204 LLHVSLGWV
-213 ILMGIVVGIPAVL
+213 ILMGVVVGIPAVL
-226 AAWAYAAWIGNRLF
+226 AAWAYAAWIGRRVF
-240 VPVPQD
+240 VEVPQD
-246 MLEAADEAKAAVAE
+246 MVEAAEDAKAQVAA
-260 ERAARRAAARST
+260 ERKD
-272 GATAGNG
+272 GASEAPVSL
-279 NGNGTGNGAGK
+279 A
-290 GAGDDKGTGTGTVAT
+290 TV
-305 AQAGLSGAADDDYAE
+305 L
-320 QPVPLPTVFLII
+320 LII
-332 GTPLLLILAA
+332 GTPLVLILAA
-342 TFSSIALDPSTLRSV
+342 TFSSIALDESTARSV
-357 IEFFGH
+357 IEFFGN

-370 ALLMAY
+370 ALLLAY

-388 SLETVST
+388 SLEQVST

-408 GAGGIFGAVLK
+408 GAGGVFGAVLK
-419 GSGIADALAD
+419 ASGVAQALSD

-435 LPVIVLAWLISVVL
+435 LPVIVLAYLISLVL

-465 IVVPLVEGQD
+465 IVLPLVEGGD
-475 LSQAH
+475 HSQAF
-480 LALIIMAI
+480 LALVIMAI

-505 VAKYFGISERDTLK
+505 VSKYFGISERDTLK
-519 SWTVLETVL
+519 SWTVLESVL
-528 SVAGFAMAA
+528 SLAGFAVAAA
-537 LLSVFI
+537 LSLAV

>member
-1 MSPLLAAAP
+1 MMLAADAP
-10 PAPEIPPHTGGLLL
+10 PPAPPHTGGLLL
-24 LLDGTAGLLTVAAL
+24 FIDGTAGLLTVAAL
-38 GIVLLLVLIIK
+38 GIALLLFLIIK

-64 VGLSAGLSVTELFG
+64 VGLAAGLSVTELFG
-78 TVQKSTSVSMIE
+78 TVQRSAAVSVIE
-90 SGMGGILGHV
+90 TGMGGILGHV

-121 ALSTRLLNL
+121 VLSSRLLHL

-169 RSGKSILLYA
+169 RSGKSIILYA

-192 LPPHPGPVAAAA
+192 LPPHPGPVAAAG
-204 LFKVDLGWV
+204 LFHVSLGWV
-213 ILMGIVVGIPAVL
+213 ILMGLVVGIPAVL
-226 AAWAYAAWIGNRLF
+226 AAWVYAAWIGKRLF
-240 VPVPQD
+240 VEVPQD
-246 MLEAADEAKAAVAE
+246 MVEAAEDAKAAVLAE
-260 ERAARRAAARST
+260 QTAVGRAPQERTVAL
-272 GATAGNG
+272 
-279 NGNGTGNGAGK
+279 
-290 GAGDDKGTGTGTVAT
+290 GTVLA
-305 AQAGLSGAADDDYAE
+305 
-320 QPVPLPTVFLII
+320 II
-332 GTPLLLILAA
+332 GTPLILILAA
-342 TFSSIALDPSTLRSV
+342 TFSSIALDPSTPRSV
-357 IEFFGH
+357 IEFFGS

-370 ALLMAY
+370 ALLLAY
-376 YLLGIRRGWSRK
+376 YLLGFRRGWSRK
-388 SLETVST
+388 SLESVST

-419 GSGIADALAD
+419 ASGVAQALSD

-435 LPVIVLAWLISVVL
+435 LPVIVLAYLISLVL

-465 IVVPLVEGQD
+465 IVLPLVENGGH
-475 LSQAH
+475 SQAF
-480 LALIIMAI
+480 LALVIMAI

-519 SWTVLETVL
+519 SWTVLESVL
-528 SVAGFAMAA
+528 SVAGFAVAAA
-537 LLSVFI
+537 LSLAV

>member
-1 MSPLLAAAP
+1 MSPSPFAALSAAP
-10 PAPEIPPHTGGLLL
+10 APAAPPHTGGLLAL
-24 LLDGTAGLLTVAAL
+24 IPGTAGLLTVAAL
-38 GIVLLLVLIIK
+38 GIALLLVLIIK

-55 VALLAVSIA
+55 VALLSVSIV
-64 VGLSAGLSVTELFG
+64 VGLAAGLSVTELFG
-78 TVQKSTSVSMIE
+78 TVQKSDVVSMIE

-121 ALSTRLLNL
+121 VLSARLLRL

-169 RSGKSILLYA
+169 RSGKSIVLYA

-192 LPPHPGPVAAAA
+192 LPPHPGPVAAAG

-213 ILMGIVVGIPAVL
+213 ILMGLICGIPAVL
-226 AAWAYAAWIGNRLF
+226 AAWGYAAWIGKRVF
-240 VPVPQD
+240 VPVPHD
-246 MLEAADEAKAAVAE
+246 MVEAAEEAKAAVAAE
-260 ERAARRAAARST
+260 KAAA
-272 GATAGNG
+272 GA
-279 NGNGTGNGAGK
+279 
-290 GAGDDKGTGTGTVAT
+290 D
-305 AQAGLSGAADDDYAE
+305 ADE
-320 QPVPLPTVFLII
+320 KPVPLGTVLAII
-332 GTPLLLILAA
+332 GTPLILILLA
-342 TFSSIALDPSTLRSV
+342 TFSSIALQPSSGRSV

-363 PFVALTI
+363 PFTALTI
-370 ALLMAY
+370 ALILAY

-395 SSLKPVGN
+395 ASLKPVGN

-419 GSGIADALAD
+419 GSGVADALSD
-429 TFNDVG
+429 TFQNVG
-435 LPVIVLAWLISVVL
+435 LPVIVLAWLLSVVL

-465 IVVPLVEGQD
+465 IVLPLVESQH
-475 LSQAH
+475 LSQPH
-480 LALIIMAI
+480 LALVIMAI

-496 HVNDGGFWI
+496 HVNDGGFWM

-519 SWTVLETVL
+519 TWTVLESVL
-528 SVAGFAMAA
+528 SVAGFVVAA
-537 LLSVFI
+537 LVSLVV